1 MQKTTEELVF
11 LEFEAR
17 QSLTVISAPP
27 PSPGTNL
34 RSICVSQWPKYMYQ
48 GFIHTAFSAVISNT
62 LLIRRV
68 SSYHEINL

>member
-27 PSPGTNL
+27 PPQGQTYVQSECRNGQNTCIRVL
-34 RSICVSQWPKYMYQ
+34 SIPLSQQLFQIP
-48 GFIHTAFSAVISNT
+48 S
-62 LLIRRV
+62 
-68 SSYHEINL
+68 

>member
-27 PSPGTNL
+27 PLPRDKPTFNL
-34 RSICVSQWPKYMYQ
+34 RVAMAKIHVS
-48 GFIHTAFSAVISNT
+48 GFYPYRF
-62 LLIRRV
+62 L
-68 SSYHEINL
+68 SSYFKYPLNKKSEFIS